1 MFKVA
6 DNVRT
11 LSEEEKKQYLDE
23 GYITGLTVFSDE
35 AKNDLDNFFVSI
47 SLKLNKE
54 VDINQTAQ

>member
-23 GYITGLTVFSDE
+23 GFITGLPVFLM
-35 AKNDLDNFFVSI
+35 KQKMILTTFLFR
-47 SLKLNKE
+47 
-54 VDINQTAQ
+54 